1 MAEPTVTR
9 LPVVL
14 DIGNERQLFVD
25 DHLIDGLENISR
37 FVHRPV
43 QIGHPLRSITSQA
56 HRD

>member
-1 MAEPTVTR
+1 MAEPTVPR
-9 LPVVL
+9 RPVVL
-14 DIGNERQLFVD
+14 DIGNERQLFD
-25 DHLIDGLENISR
+25 DYLIDGLENISR